1 MSTKFIQ
8 LSPRDLCDLELL
20 MNGSFNPVKEY
31 MNKEDYLSCVKY
43 MKLKNDKFWPMP
55 ITLSINEQKKKELQ
69 NEKEVILKDP
79 TGLCL
84 VKLILNKNSIYK
96 YDINLECKHVLG
108 TTHTNHPYVKVLKDR
123 YNNGFIYYISGKLQK
138 IIDIPHYDFTDL
150 RKTPAEVKK
159 IIKKNK
165 WKKVVGFQTRNPMHR
180 SHFELTKY
188 ALKIAGKDA
197 KLLLNPV
204 VGCTQPGDID
214 HFTRV
219 KCYKKIMKYYKKNTA
234 ILSLLQL
241 SMRMAGPREALF
253 HALIRKNHGCT
264 HFIIGRDHAGPS
276 SKNEKG
282 ESFYGPYEA
291 HQLALKHEKELGIKI
306 ILSQMIV
313 YCENKKTKKGKYAVI
328 NKVNDKEW
336 NINTIS
342 GTKFRHLL
350 RINAEIPQW
359 FSFKPII
366 DELKSSIVPY
376 SKQGLC
382 LYFVG
387 LSGSGKSTLAN
398 SLMERLRELST
409 GKNFTLL
416 DGDIVRNNLSKGLGF
431 SKEDRKT
438 NVRRIGW
445 VASQIVK
452 NNGICLVANIAPYK
466 EDRIYN
472 KNMIKSEGNYVQIW
486 VNTTLKE
493 CKKRDVKGLYKLAEK
508 GIIKNFT
515 GVSDPFETP
524 DESELI
530 INGSLKIEKNIN
542 RIIQY
547 ITENNLYII

>member
-1 MSTKFIQ
+1 
-8 LSPRDLCDLELL
+8 
-20 MNGSFNPVKEY
+20 
-31 MNKEDYLSCVKY
+31 
-43 MKLKNDKFWPMP
+43 
-55 ITLSINEQKKKELQ
+55 
-69 NEKEVILKDP
+69 
-79 TGLCL
+79 
-84 VKLILNKNSIYK
+84 
-96 YDINLECKHVLG
+96 
-108 TTHTNHPYVKVLKDR
+108 
-123 YNNGFIYYISGKLQK
+123 
-138 IIDIPHYDFTDL
+138 
-150 RKTPAEVKK
+150 
-159 IIKKNK
+159 
-165 WKKVVGFQTRNPMHR
+165 
-180 SHFELTKY
+180 
-188 ALKIAGKDA
+188 
-197 KLLLNPV
+197 
-204 VGCTQPGDID
+204 
-214 HFTRV
+214 
-219 KCYKKIMKYYKKNTA
+219 MKYYKKNTA